1 MLNHSSTF
9 TNVFKGEAPNVNFTI
24 NGQKYNHGYN
34 LVDDIYPQCRVFV
47 KTILLPQTPKQ
58 WMVIACLEDTWKDME
73 NAIRYSRFNFIF
85 FKPKVIYSPTMYS
98 VSSCVHVPFYTI

>member
-1 MLNHSSTF
+1 
-9 TNVFKGEAPNVNFTI
+9 VFKGEAPNVNFTI

-85 FKPKVIYSPTMYS
+85 FKP
-98 VSSCVHVPFYTI
+98 